1 MAGLSGRHA
10 AIHGVRH
17 IAGTTTLGST
27 EHETVPETVPETVVK
42 PPLPSPQDQSEQGG
56 AVEPQ
61 LSRLTSSARRTDSI
75 CAQSRAQA
83 PNALSGIGLAMP

>member
-1 MAGLSGRHA
+1 MAGVSGKHA
-10 AIHGVRH
+10 AVHGARH
-17 IAGTTTLGST
+17 VAGTTTLGST
-27 EHETVPETVPETVVK
+27 EPETEPQTVPK
-42 PPLPSPQDQSEQGG
+42 PPLPSPQDQAAHGV

-61 LSRLTSSARRTDSI
+61 LSRLTSSARRTDST

>member
-10 AIHGVRH
+10 AIDGVRH
-17 IAGTTTLGST
+17 IAGTATLSGT
-27 EHETVPETVPETVVK
+27 EPENCAQVAAAVGPDEA
-42 PPLPSPQDQSEQGG
+42 EQGV

-61 LSRLTSSARRTDSI
+61 LSRLTSSGRRADPI

>member
-1 MAGLSGRHA
+1 MSGKHA
-10 AIHGVRH
+10 AVHGARR

-27 EHETVPETVPETVVK
+27 EHETVPETVVK

-83 PNALSGIGLAMP
+83 PNALSGIGLALP

>member
-1 MAGLSGRHA
+1 MAGLSGRQA

-17 IAGTTTLGST
+17 IAGTTTLSS
-27 EHETVPETVPETVVK
+27 TVPETVPK
-42 PPLPSPQDQSEQGG
+42 PPLSSPPDQAEQGV
-56 AVEPQ
+56 AADPQ
-61 LSRLTSSARRTDSI
+61 LSRLTSSERRADSI

>member
-27 EHETVPETVPETVVK
+27 EPETEPETVLK